1 MIEFCLGVIENVD
14 VYVGNKNTQLLLLP
28 DWSERADVIEGDAG
42 GGLGE
47 SNDII
52 ASEMIGW
59 YC

>member
-1 MIEFCLGVIENVD
+1 MCRCDWKCRCLCQKR
-14 VYVGNKNTQLLLLP
+14 KNAQLILLP